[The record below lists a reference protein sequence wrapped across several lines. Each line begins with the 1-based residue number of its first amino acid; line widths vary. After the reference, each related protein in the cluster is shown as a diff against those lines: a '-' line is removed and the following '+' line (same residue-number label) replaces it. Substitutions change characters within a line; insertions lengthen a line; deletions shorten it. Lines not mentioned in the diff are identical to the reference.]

1 MHDEDLKNA
10 IFTSIFDDEDTYR
23 RLYVPTVFHMRKNPK
38 DGHRVDELVDNA
50 VMKYCKKNNLDY
62 NQIPQEVKKSVV
74 IDLYQEMIDNE
85 N

>member
-1 MHDEDLKNA
+1 MYDEDLKNA

-38 DGHRVDELVDNA
+38 DSHRVDELVDNA